1 MKISILIADDHSMI
15 REGLKQLLELE
26 QNFNVIG
33 FADNG
38 RKAIDK
44 INELHPDIL
53 LLDVNM
59 PVLGGIETLAEIR
72 KNNINV
78 KVIMLTIHNERE
90 YLIKAVELGCDGY
103 ILKESDSDELKNAI
117 YNVYEGKRYIQP
129 NMTPMLNS
137 YLASKAE
144 DDKKLVGL
152 TKREIQVLKLVAEGM
167 FNRDIAERLEIS
179 ERTVKNHIANIFK
192 KIQVSDRTQ
201 AAVFAIKIILLKYR
215 I

>member
-201 AAVFAIKIILLKYR
+201 ATVFAIKNNLTEI
-215 I
+215 

>member
-117 YNVYEGKRYIQP
+117 YNLYEGKRYIQP

-201 AAVFAIKIILLKYR
+201 AAVFAIKNNLTEI
-215 I
+215 

>member
-1 MKISILIADDHSMI
+1 M
-15 REGLKQLLELE
+15 
-26 QNFNVIG
+26 
-33 FADNG
+33 
-38 RKAIDK
+38 
-44 INELHPDIL
+44 
-53 LLDVNM
+53 
-59 PVLGGIETLAEIR
+59 
-72 KNNINV
+72 
-78 KVIMLTIHNERE
+78 
-90 YLIKAVELGCDGY
+90 
-103 ILKESDSDELKNAI
+103 KESDSDELKNAI

-201 AAVFAIKIILLKYR
+201 AAVFAIKNNLTEI
-215 I
+215 

>member
-78 KVIMLTIHNERE
+78 KVIMLTIHNERVS
-90 YLIKAVELGCDGY
+90 YKSCRIRLRWIH
-103 ILKESDSDELKNAI
+103 I
-117 YNVYEGKRYIQP
+117 EGVR
-129 NMTPMLNS
+129 
-137 YLASKAE
+137 
-144 DDKKLVGL
+144 
-152 TKREIQVLKLVAEGM
+152 
-167 FNRDIAERLEIS
+167 F
-179 ERTVKNHIANIFK
+179 
-192 KIQVSDRTQ
+192 
-201 AAVFAIKIILLKYR
+201 
-215 I
+215 

>member
-26 QNFNVIG
+26 QDFNVIG
-33 FADNG
+33 FANNG
-38 RKAIDK
+38 REAIDK

-78 KVIMLTIHNERE
+78 KIIMLTIHNERE
-90 YLIKAVELGCDGY
+90 YLIKSVELGCDGY

-137 YLASKAE
+137 YLASKAD

-152 TKREIQVLKLVAEGM
+152 TKREVQVLKLVAEGM

-201 AAVFAIKIILLKYR
+201 AAVFAIKNNITEI
-215 I
+215 

>member
-192 KIQVSDRTQ
+192 KIQISDRTQ
-201 AAVFAIKIILLKYR
+201 AAVFAIKNNLTEI
-215 I
+215 

>member
-78 KVIMLTIHNERE
+78 KVIILTIHNERE

-201 AAVFAIKIILLKYR
+201 AAVFAIKNNLTEI
-215 I
+215 

>member
-192 KIQVSDRTQ
+192 KFQVSDRTQ
-201 AAVFAIKIILLKYR
+201 AAVFAIKNNLTEI
-215 I
+215 

>member
-15 REGLKQLLELE
+15 REGIKQLLELE

-201 AAVFAIKIILLKYR
+201 AAVFAIKNNLTEI
-215 I
+215 